1 MLGEG
6 SEGEER
12 VEEEWRRREEEDG
25 MKAVLRR

>member
-12 VEEEWRRREEEDG
+12 VEEEWRREEEDG